1 MVEINGTQFDLFNYQ
16 KIEGGIRMTIN
27 GATTAALEEAI
38 GESADIAISDEYRG
52 YGMRVSSMFKR
63 YGDPIQHEIEFINPN
78 IEVAVQRNA
87 GNIEQQATEME
98 LQAGAIEELAELIAL
113 ATTPPETEEEEDEEV

>member
-1 MVEINGTQFDLFNYQ
+1 MVVINGTQFDLFNYQ

-27 GATTAALEEAI
+27 GATTSALEEAI
-38 GESADIAISDEYRG
+38 GEAADILISDEYRG

-63 YGDPIQHEIEFINPN
+63 YGTPIQHEIEFINPN

-87 GNIEQQATEME
+87 GNIEQQAAEME
-98 LQAGAIEELAELIAL
+98 FQAGAIAELAELIAA
-113 ATTPPETEEEEDEEV
+113 ATEPAEEEEEEV